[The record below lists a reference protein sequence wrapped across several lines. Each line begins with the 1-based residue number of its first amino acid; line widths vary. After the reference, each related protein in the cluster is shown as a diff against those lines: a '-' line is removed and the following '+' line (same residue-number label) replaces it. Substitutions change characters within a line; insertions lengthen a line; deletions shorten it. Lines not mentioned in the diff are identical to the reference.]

1 MTSLFD
7 ALSRM
12 LLASAWVGLA
22 GAFLWGIASIL
33 LSPCHLAGIPL
44 VVGFISRQ
52 KEPVSRRAWL
62 LSGLFAL
69 GSLVTIAIIGLIT
82 GLLGRILGDLGSY
95 AKYIAAALF
104 LFFGLYLIGVVP
116 LPSGSLG
123 SIRIQGTGAITA
135 FFFGLVFGAALGP
148 CAFAFLAPIIGI
160 ALQAASHDTTLGVG
174 LFAAFAIGH
183 CLVIILAGSISAW
196 VRRYL
201 RWSDSSKG
209 LKVLRKVCGVLV
221 IAAGAYLIVWQLLIR
236 VKNT

>member
-1 MTSLFD
+1 MTALFD

-12 LLASAWVGLA
+12 LLASAWVALA

-52 KEPVSRRAWL
+52 KELINRKAWI

-69 GSLVTIAIIGLIT
+69 GTLATIAIIGLVT
-82 GLLGRILGDLGSY
+82 GMLGRILGDLGSY

-104 LFFGLYLIGVVP
+104 LFFGFYLLGVIP
-116 LPSGSLG
+116 LPSGGLG
-123 SIRIQGTGAITA
+123 SLRMQGNGYVTA
-135 FFFGLVFGAALGP
+135 FLIGLVFGAALGP

-160 ALQAASHDTTLGVG
+160 ALQAASRNLALAVA
-174 LFAAFAIGH
+174 LFAAFAVGH
-183 CLVIILAGSISAW
+183 CLVIILAGSLSGL

-201 RWSDSSKG
+201 RWTESSKG
-209 LKVLRKVCGVLV
+209 LGILRKVCGVLV
-221 IAAGAYLIVWQLLIR
+221 IAAGVYLVAWQF
-236 VKNT
+236 V

>member
-1 MTSLFD
+1 MTALSD

-12 LLASAWVGLA
+12 LLASAWVALA

-52 KEPVSRRAWL
+52 KELINRKAWI

-69 GSLVTIAIIGLIT
+69 GTLATIAIIGLVT
-82 GLLGRILGDLGSY
+82 GMLGRILGDLGSY

-104 LFFGLYLIGVVP
+104 LFFGFYLLGVIP

-123 SIRIQGTGAITA
+123 SLRMQSNGYVTA
-135 FFFGLVFGAALGP
+135 FLIGLVFGAALGP

-160 ALQAASHDTTLGVG
+160 ALQAASRNLALAVA
-174 LFAAFAIGH
+174 LFAAFAVGH
-183 CLVIILAGSISAW
+183 CLVIILAGSLSGL

-201 RWSDSSKG
+201 RWTESSKG
-209 LKVLRKVCGVLV
+209 LGILRKVCGVLV
-221 IAAGAYLIVWQLLIR
+221 IAAGVYLVAWQF
-236 VKNT
+236 V